1 MQTVHFESD
10 IPVRYTTEL
19 TVVGA
24 GPGGIAAAVSAARQ
38 GIRTLILDAHTMPGG
53 MSTAARVPVF
63 MPYSDGIRILCG
75 GFGEEVIRR
84 LRESSGALGFD
95 SPDAIDAEHLK
106 RVYEDMLT
114 ESGVHIL
121 YETRLAKVQMDGK
134 RIDSILAAAPDGLF
148 ALKSRIFIDGTGD
161 GTLAAWAGAPFE
173 YGSPAGEVMPSTLC
187 SLWAGFDWQS
197 YQNGPLHNHGENAM
211 LDLLEQAFDSGE
223 LSQRDFHNT
232 GIFRVSQYTAAANIS
247 HEFNVNPA
255 SVESKTQALI
265 AGRKRL
271 REYERFYRRHIPGF
285 ANARIIDSGSL
296 LGCREG
302 RRILGDYKLTRAD
315 FDARRDFPDEIG
327 RCNFPADIHPPRPG
341 RAEIEA
347 HKKQFRESSMKRGES
362 YGIPYRI
369 LLPRGVDNLLTCGRC
384 VSCDREVFA
393 SIRVIPGCYITGQAA
408 GIAASLAMK
417 TGNGDPRGIHVSAL
431 HSILRELGVYTH
443 EENNS
448 KEGHDKNEKHEE

>member
-161 GTLAAWAGAPFE
+161 GTLAAWADAPFE

-296 LGCREG
+296 LGC
-302 RRILGDYKLTRAD
+302 ILGDYVLTRKD

-327 RCNFPADIHPPRPG
+327 RYNFAADIHPSHPG
-341 RAEIEA
+341 RTAIEE
-347 HKKQFRESSMKRGES
+347 HKKHFHESCMKRGES

-369 LLPRGVDNLLTCGRC
+369 LLPRNVKNLLTCGRC
-384 VSCDREVFA
+384 VSCDRDVFA

-408 GIAASLAMK
+408 GIASAIALEN
-417 TGNGDPRGIHVSAL
+417 GNDDPRKIH
-431 HSILRELGVYTH
+431 IPDLRSKLMHLGVYMH
-443 EENNS
+443 
-448 KEGHDKNEKHEE
+448 

>member
-114 ESGVHIL
+114 ESGVRIL

-161 GTLAAWAGAPFE
+161 GTLAAWADAPFE

-197 YQNGPLHNHGENAM
+197 YQNGPLHTHGENAM
-211 LDLLEQAFDSGE
+211 LDLLEEAFDSGE

-271 REYERFYRRHIPGF
+271 RE
-285 ANARIIDSGSL
+285 L

-302 RRILGDYKLTRAD
+302 RRILGDYVLTRKD

-327 RCNFPADIHPPRPG
+327 RYNFAADIHPSHPG
-341 RAEIEA
+341 RTAIEE
-347 HKKQFRESSMKRGES
+347 HKKHFHESCMKRGES

-369 LLPRGVDNLLTCGRC
+369 LLPRNVKNLLTCGRC
-384 VSCDREVFA
+384 VSCDRDVFA

-408 GIAASLAMK
+408 GIASAIALEN
-417 TGNGDPRGIHVSAL
+417 GNDDPRKIH
-431 HSILRELGVYTH
+431 IPDLRSKLMHLGVYMH
-443 EENNS
+443 
-448 KEGHDKNEKHEE
+448 